1 MGIDKGI
8 RPAAFNKFVE
18 LNELRLAGVY
28 GAIKGV
34 FAEDRTPNK
43 TFRAAV
49 NGWVMEQFGCTISSA
64 AGQYNYALQRVTRET
79 PEKVQGLHR
88 PEDKKGGR
96 KKKEV
101 AAAVVAE
108 QEAAQEIAT
117 QVVWTVETA
126 PAAELTIQEVVAP
139 EPVREFVDAEFQE
152 QDEYKVYK
160 KRCNSLVAEG
170 LTFEQARNLVT
181 RAQHAKK
188 AALYWV

>member
-18 LNELRLAGVY
+18 LNELRLAGAY

-101 AAAVVAE
+101 AAATE
-108 QEAAQEIAT
+108 
-117 QVVWTVETA
+117 ETA
-126 PAAELTIQEVVAP
+126 TTSTAAEEADEYAEAVEQFHEELQTAPQEEERVVVLA
-139 EPVREFVDAEFQE
+139 DAESYDAAVE
-152 QDEYKVYK
+152 QFHEE
-160 KRCNSLVAEG
+160 L
-170 LTFEQARNLVT
+170 
-181 RAQHAKK
+181 
-188 AALYWV
+188 AA